1 MSKSAKLINIDS
13 DIEVAVSEAN
23 KIFQSGGIFI
33 YPTDTIYG
41 FGCNPFNDTALQT
54 LNNLKGRGELK
65 QYILLVDSV
74 NTLLNYI
81 DLDDDQIIVMLKNI
95 WPNPISFILNLNYKT
110 KNLLKHD
117 AAAFRIP
124 DNTFCLNLLSEL
136 KAPLVSTSVNFS
148 NQQPLTDYHSINNVF
163 ADRVDAI
170 FFMNENENTGASTLV
185 DLTKKPPK
193 ILREG
198 KINFIELWQKL
209 S

>member
-1 MSKSAKLINIDS
+1 MSKSAKLIDVDSNI
-13 DIEVAVSEAN
+13 EMAVSEAK
-23 KIFQSGGIFI
+23 KIFYSGGIFI

-54 LNNLKGRGELK
+54 LNSIKGRGEQK

-81 DLDDDQIIVMLKNI
+81 DLSDDQIIAMLKNI
-95 WPNPISFILNLNYKT
+95 WPNPISFIFHLNMKT
-110 KNLLKHD
+110 RNLLQYD
-117 AAAFRIP
+117 FAAFRIP
-124 DNTFCLNLLSEL
+124 NSTFCLDLLREL

-148 NQQPLTDYHSINNVF
+148 NKQPLADYTSIKDEF
-163 ADRVDAI
+163 ADKVDAI
-170 FFMNENENTGASTLV
+170 FFINVKENIGASTLV

-198 KINFIELWQKL
+198 KINFMELWQKL
-209 S
+209 C

>member
-1 MSKSAKLINIDS
+1 MSKSAKLINVDS
-13 DIEVAVSEAN
+13 DIEFAVSEAK
-23 KIFQSGGIFI
+23 KIFYSDGIFI

-54 LNNLKGRGELK
+54 LNSIKGREEQK
-65 QYILLVDSV
+65 QYILLIDSV
-74 NTLLNYI
+74 STLLNYI
-81 DLDDDQIIVMLKNI
+81 DHYDDQIITLLKNI
-95 WPNPISFILNLNYKT
+95 WPNPISLILKLNYKT
-110 KNLLKHD
+110 RNLLKYD

-124 DNTFCLNLLSEL
+124 NNTFCLDLLSEL

-148 NQQPLTDYHSINNVF
+148 NQQPLTDYPFINNEF

-185 DLTKKPPK
+185 DLTKKSPK

-198 KINFIELWQKL
+198 KINFMELWQKL

>member
-1 MSKSAKLINIDS
+1 MSKSGKLINVDS
-13 DIEVAVSEAN
+13 DIEFAVSEAK
-23 KIFQSGGIFI
+23 KIFHSGGIFI

-41 FGCNPFNDTALQT
+41 FGCNPFNDKALQT
-54 LNNLKGRGELK
+54 LNSIKGRGEQK

-74 NTLLNYI
+74 STLLNYI
-81 DLDDDQIIVMLKNI
+81 DLDDDQIIAMLKNI

-110 KNLLKHD
+110 RNLLKYD

-124 DNTFCLNLLSEL
+124 NNTFCLDLLSEL

-148 NQQPLTDYHSINNVF
+148 NQQPLTDYLSINNKF
-163 ADRVDAI
+163 GDRVDAI
-170 FFMNENENTGASTLV
+170 FFMNENENTGESTLV

-198 KINFIELWQKL
+198 KINFMELWQKL

>member
-54 LNNLKGRGELK
+54 LNNLKDRGEQK
-65 QYILLVDSV
+65 QYVLLVDSV
-74 NTLLNYI
+74 STLLKYI

-110 KNLLKHD
+110 KNLLKYN

-124 DNTFCLNLLSEL
+124 NNTFCLNLLSEL

-148 NQQPLTDYHSINNVF
+148 NQQPLTDYPSINNVF
-163 ADRVDAI
+163 GDRVEAI
-170 FFMNENENTGASTLV
+170 FFMNENENTEASTLV

>member
-1 MSKSAKLINIDS
+1 MNKLIKPIKQGNL
-13 DIEVAVSEAN
+13 
-23 KIFQSGGIFI
+23 FI

-54 LNNLKGRGELK
+54 LNSIKGREEQK
-65 QYILLVDSV
+65 QYILLIDSV
-74 NTLLNYI
+74 STLLNYI
-81 DLDDDQIIVMLKNI
+81 DLNDYQIIAMLKSI
-95 WPNPISFILNLNYKT
+95 WPNPISFILKLNYKT
-110 KNLLKHD
+110 RNLLKYD

-124 DNTFCLNLLSEL
+124 NNTFCLDLLSEL
-136 KAPLVSTSVNFS
+136 KAPLVSTSVNYS
-148 NQQPLTDYHSINNVF
+148 NQQPLTDYPFINNEF

-185 DLTKKPPK
+185 DLTKRPLK

>member
-1 MSKSAKLINIDS
+1 MSKSAKLINVDS
-13 DIEVAVSEAN
+13 DIEVAVSEAI

-54 LNNLKGRGELK
+54 LKNLKGRDEQK
-65 QYILLVDSV
+65 QYVLLVDSV
-74 NTLLNYI
+74 KTLLKYI
-81 DLDDDQIIVMLKNI
+81 DLDDDQIIAMLKNI

-110 KNLLKHD
+110 KNLLKYD
-117 AAAFRIP
+117 SAAFRIP
-124 DNTFCLNLLSEL
+124 DNTFCLNLLSKL

-148 NQQPLTDYHSINNVF
+148 NQQPLTNYLSINNVF
-163 ADRVDAI
+163 GDRVDAI

>member
-1 MSKSAKLINIDS
+1 MSKSAKLINVDS
-13 DIEVAVSEAN
+13 DIEFAVSEAK
-23 KIFQSGGIFI
+23 KIFDSGGIFI

-54 LNNLKGRGELK
+54 LNSIKGREEQN
-65 QYILLVDSV
+65 QYILLIDSV
-74 NTLLNYI
+74 STLLNYI
-81 DLDDDQIIVMLKNI
+81 DLNDDQIISMLKSI
-95 WPNPISFILNLNYKT
+95 WPNPISFILKLNYKT
-110 KNLLKHD
+110 RNLLKYD

-124 DNTFCLNLLSEL
+124 NNTFCLDFLSEL

-148 NQQPLTDYHSINNVF
+148 NQQPLTDYPSINNEF

-170 FFMNENENTGASTLV
+170 FFMNENEETGASTLV
-185 DLTKKPPK
+185 DLTKRPPK

-198 KINFIELWQKL
+198 KINFMELWQKL

>member
-1 MSKSAKLINIDS
+1 MSKNAKLINVDS
-13 DIEVAVSEAN
+13 DIEIAVSEAN

-41 FGCNPFNDTALQT
+41 FGCNPFNDKALQT
-54 LNNLKGRGELK
+54 LKNLKGRDEQK
-65 QYILLVDSV
+65 QYVLLVDSV
-74 NTLLNYI
+74 NTLLKYI

-110 KNLLKHD
+110 KNLLKYD
-117 AAAFRIP
+117 SAAFRIP

-136 KAPLVSTSVNFS
+136 KAPLVSTSVNIS
-148 NQQPLTDYHSINNVF
+148 NQQPLTNYLSINNVF
-163 ADRVDAI
+163 GDRVDAI

>member
-1 MSKSAKLINIDS
+1 MSKSAKLINVDS
-13 DIEVAVSEAN
+13 DIEFAVSEAK
-23 KIFQSGGIFI
+23 KIFYSDGIFI

-54 LNNLKGRGELK
+54 LNSIKGREEQK
-65 QYILLVDSV
+65 QYILLIDSV
-74 NTLLNYI
+74 STLLNYI
-81 DLDDDQIIVMLKNI
+81 DQYDDQIITLLKNI
-95 WPNPISFILNLNYKT
+95 WPNPISLILKLNYKT
-110 KNLLKHD
+110 RNLLKYD

-124 DNTFCLNLLSEL
+124 NNTFCLDLLSEL
-136 KAPLVSTSVNFS
+136 KAPLVSTSVNFN
-148 NQQPLTDYHSINNVF
+148 NQQPLNDYPSINNEF

-170 FFMNENENTGASTLV
+170 FFMNEKENTVASTLV
-185 DLTKKPPK
+185 DLTKKSPK

>member
-1 MSKSAKLINIDS
+1 MSKSAKLINVEP
-13 DIEVAVSEAN
+13 DIEIAVSEAK
-23 KIFQSGGIFI
+23 KIYYSGGIFI

-41 FGCNPFNDTALQT
+41 FGCNPFNDTALQK
-54 LNNLKGRGELK
+54 LNRIKGRGEQK

-74 NTLLNYI
+74 NTLLKYI
-81 DLDDDQIIVMLKNI
+81 DLDDDQIIIMLKNI

-136 KAPLVSTSVNFS
+136 KAPLISTSVNIS
-148 NQQPLTDYHSINNVF
+148 NQQTLTDYPSIKNEF
-163 ADRVDAI
+163 ADKVEAI
-170 FFMNENENTGASTLV
+170 FFMNYKENTGASTLV
-185 DLTKKPPK
+185 DLTKKHPK

-209 S
+209 N

>member
-1 MSKSAKLINIDS
+1 MSKSAKLINVDS
-13 DIEVAVSEAN
+13 DIEFAVSEAK
-23 KIFQSGGIFI
+23 KIFDSGGIFI

-54 LNNLKGRGELK
+54 LNDIKGREEQKL
-65 QYILLVDSV
+65 YIFLIDSV
-74 NTLLNYI
+74 STLLSYI
-81 DLDDDQIIVMLKNI
+81 DLNDDKIITVLNNI
-95 WPNPISFILNLNYKT
+95 WPNPISLILKLNNKT
-110 KNLLKHD
+110 RNLLKYD

-124 DNTFCLNLLSEL
+124 NNTFCLDLLSEL

-148 NQQPLTDYHSINNVF
+148 NQQPLTDYPSIKNEF

-185 DLTKKPPK
+185 DLTKRPPI

-198 KINFIELWQKL
+198 KINFMELWQKL
-209 S
+209 T